1 MCGED
6 IRGSAGGQEM
16 VGSEM
21 RGRED
26 VSTLVGN
33 RSSKRDPGIWALLER
48 QVGNRALSP
57 AKVGMPGSAHPES
70 QGWCPSRRL
79 GLLESWPTSVSP
91 VRLMSLSSAKEPGEL
106 NPWRPTCS

>member
-33 RSSKRDPGIWALLER
+33 RSPKRDPGIWALL
-48 QVGNRALSP
+48 
-57 AKVGMPGSAHPES
+57 
-70 QGWCPSRRL
+70 
-79 GLLESWPTSVSP
+79 
-91 VRLMSLSSAKEPGEL
+91 
-106 NPWRPTCS
+106 